1 MTLELCKQLI
11 LEDKSAGL
19 HSLLQNNYSRLRV
32 MDYDYL
38 ISFTKRYMGHSDISL
53 TILILGYAL
62 FRRARYNIMNK
73 ETQNGRTV
81 YDLLQFDLGIQSTI
95 NILSKCPQD
104 YIDKLI
110 VDMVECLCQMS
121 RYPEYRGMEYKITE
135 YMLSVS
141 KIKNT
146 TYKQI
151 QEQLKVF
158 TNLND
163 LVASHI

>member
-11 LEDKSAGL
+11 LEDKSADL

-38 ISFTKRYMGHSDISL
+38 ISFTKRYMRHNDITL
-53 TILILGYAL
+53 TTLILGYAL

-81 YDLLQFDLGIQSTI
+81 YDLLQFDLGIQSTL

-104 YIDKLI
+104 YIDKLM
-110 VDMVECLCQMS
+110 VDMVEYLCKTS
-121 RYPEYRGMEYKITE
+121 HHSDYCGMEYKITE
-135 YMLSVS
+135 YMLNSS
-141 KIKNT
+141 KLKNT

-151 QEQLKVF
+151 QDQIKVF
-158 TNLND
+158 PSLSD
-163 LVASHI
+163 LVASQI